1 MIRIIALLDI
11 FYILHFV
18 NKYLV
23 NRYQIT
29 TEELKSLIIYALT
42 LIILISLI
50 SIIFNRF
57 VTADLKLLIIINLF
71 FYLCLNYSKLTIYFY
86 FNNINFIK
94 NIPNYAFVSFVLF
107 FTICSFLLMKIDA
120 EKILKPLIVFNLIT
134 ILLTNFQ
141 FTFTNEDSSI
151 SKEELSYKYQLLKKP
166 DIYYIVFDGYPN
178 LDVAQ
183 ELYDYNSENI
193 RLIFQNNNITINSL
207 STSPYGRTTYTFASI
222 FEGKYLFNPPEVS
235 FADRKKIL
243 ENYKSGNTFIENI
256 LRENGYNIFKYG
268 NKTYCSD
275 TDICINEL
283 VKNINTNN
291 SVVYDLMME
300 TPLKVVIEKGWISFN
315 DIFKLSCNTSCEFNR
330 SKDEKFESL
339 FNVVNENTNSP
350 KFVFFHL
357 MNTHEPFVFDE
368 NCEYLINP
376 SYLSAKDNKQGF
388 FSTLNC
394 ANNEINYLINTI
406 NLKNTILIIQSD
418 HGPNFEE
425 QVSSSNDL
433 ANNQLKSR
441 YFTLSVSNYNDYC
454 QKEEKISG
462 VNTFRALIE
471 CLSGKSIIRAE
482 EKNYLIY
489 GSSEPSIFNITEEV
503 KATIKP

>member
-1 MIRIIALLDI
+1 MIKIIAVLDV
-11 FYILHFV
+11 FYILHFL

-29 TEELKSLIIYALT
+29 PEELKSLIIYALV
-42 LIILISLI
+42 LISLI
-50 SIIFNRF
+50 SLISLIFNRL
-57 VTADLKLLIIINLF
+57 VTSDLKLLVIINLF
-71 FYLCLNYSKLTIYFY
+71 FYLCLNYSQLTVFFY
-86 FNNINFIK
+86 FNNFNFFK
-94 NIPNYAFVSFVLF
+94 SIPNYAFVSFVLLF
-107 FTICSFLLMKIDA
+107 IISSFLLIKIDVK
-120 EKILKPLIVFNLIT
+120 KIIKPLIVFNLIT
-134 ILLTNFQ
+134 ISLTNFQ
-141 FTFTNEDSSI
+141 FTFGNEDAYI
-151 SKEELSYKYQLLKKP
+151 SDKELTYEYQLLEKP

-183 ELYDYNSENI
+183 ELYDYDSENI
-193 RLIFQNNNITINSL
+193 RSIFQKNNITINDL

-222 FEGKYLFNPPEVS
+222 FEGKYLFNPPEVN
-235 FADRKKIL
+235 FVDRKQIL
-243 ENYKSGNTFIENI
+243 ENYKSGNTFVENI
-256 LRENGYNIFKYG
+256 LRKNGYSIFKYG
-268 NKTYCSD
+268 NKTFCSD
-275 TDICINEL
+275 SDVCINEL

-291 SVVYDLMME
+291 SVVYDLLME
-300 TPLKVVIEKGWISFN
+300 TPLKVLIEKGWISFN

-339 FNVVNENTNSP
+339 FNVVNENTNTP

-357 MNTHEPFVFDE
+357 MNTHEPYVFDE
-368 NCEYLINP
+368 NCEFLENP
-376 SYLSAKDNKQGF
+376 SYRLAKDNKQSL
-388 FSTLNC
+388 FSTINC
-394 ANNEINYLINTI
+394 ANNEISYLINSI

-425 QVSSSNDL
+425 QVSSSNNL

-441 YFTLSVSNYNDYC
+441 YFTLSASNYNDYC

-489 GSSEPSIFNITEEV
+489 GSSEPSIFDITEDV